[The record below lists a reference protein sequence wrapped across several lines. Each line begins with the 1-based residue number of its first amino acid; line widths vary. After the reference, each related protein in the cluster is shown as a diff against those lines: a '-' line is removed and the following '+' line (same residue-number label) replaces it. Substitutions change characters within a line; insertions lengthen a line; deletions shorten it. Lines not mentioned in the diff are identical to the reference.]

1 MGFCL
6 SVIFQ
11 VNSGGVDELA
21 PSSLPEERPT
31 VRTELSSLGL
41 HFLLDLGD
49 SRVPYKE
56 YSFVFSNNNT
66 KYVILPWGVTVGEV
80 VVISTFF
87 FSVTSKEGWLVFLW
101 WMRLLSPPPGEK
113 VWRVVHWEE
122 GSVVMAVDFLSAL
135 FLSCPWTSTYST
147 LSNKR
152 TGMNYRILWKNLD
165 QGSVIIFDQWKWFR
179 LIDLVPGFTSYR
191 GLGIKSINRNH
202 FHWSEIITKPWSRFL
217 FKIR

>member
-1 MGFCL
+1 MNLPQALCQKKDQL
-6 SVIFQ
+6 SER
-11 VNSGGVDELA
+11 NWALLA
-21 PSSLPEERPT
+21 SWSDNTSFSTWVTAESPT
-31 VRTELSSLGL
+31 
-41 HFLLDLGD
+41 
-49 SRVPYKE
+49 KQ

-122 GSVVMAVDFLSAL
+122 GSVVMAADFLSGL

-152 TGMNYRILWKNLD
+152 TGMNYRILWKNLH

-179 LIDLVPGFTSYR
+179 LID
-191 GLGIKSINRNH
+191 
-202 FHWSEIITKPWSRFL
+202 
-217 FKIR
+217 